1 MTLVTTTNMKQLTEL
16 IILTS
21 LLIITKSASDVE
33 FEEDFIHS
41 FLIKSE
47 KLSKSERLKTADSNW
62 LKSAAYKVKLLL
74 CGELKIMKSYL
85 TSNLSKGSI

>member
-1 MTLVTTTNMKQLTEL
+1 MTVQVITLNMKRLTEI

-21 LLIITKSASDVE
+21 LLIITKSASDLE

-41 FLIKSE
+41 FLIKPE
-47 KLSKSERLKTADSNW
+47 KLLKSDRLKTADSNW

-74 CGELKIMKSYL
+74 RGEL
-85 TSNLSKGSI
+85 

>member
-1 MTLVTTTNMKQLTEL
+1 MKQLTEL

-62 LKSAAYKVKLLL
+62 LESGAYKVNNLENCEVMESEYQVWVLYR
-74 CGELKIMKSYL
+74 ELSIMDIKI
-85 TSNLSKGSI
+85 